1 MRFFH
6 YLIALY
12 KISDNDASSNDIG
25 FVVQLF
31 EKSAVEKDAL
41 GAGKSPE
48 DPDWEVYLRFES
60 PTIECNTE
68 TFNKDNDDFSGGSI
82 WTIMPTVTGSECRVA
97 VEKGKLRKKKSN
109 SIKKKIKF
117 SNKNSNKYL
126 EIKKNLTNQ
135 KKIRTNFIQIL
146 ILTS

>member
-1 MRFFH
+1 M
-6 YLIALY
+6 IVLY

-68 TFNKDNDDFSGGSI
+68 TFNKDRDDFSGGSI

-97 VEKGKLRKKKSN
+97 VEKGKLRYKLQKKTFFNSKKSFYRK
-109 SIKKKIKF
+109 SKKIKKKRGKF
-117 SNKNSNKYL
+117 
-126 EIKKNLTNQ
+126 Q
-135 KKIRTNFIQIL
+135 
-146 ILTS
+146 

>member
-1 MRFFH
+1 M
-6 YLIALY
+6 IVLY

-68 TFNKDNDDFSGGSI
+68 TFNKDRDDFSGGSI

-97 VEKGKLRKKKSN
+97 VEKGKLRYKLQKNFFQFKKSFYRK
-109 SIKKKIKF
+109 SKKIKKKRGKF
-117 SNKNSNKYL
+117 
-126 EIKKNLTNQ
+126 Q
-135 KKIRTNFIQIL
+135 
-146 ILTS
+146 

>member
-1 MRFFH
+1 M
-6 YLIALY
+6 IVLY

-68 TFNKDNDDFSGGSI
+68 TFNKDRDDFSGGSI

-97 VEKGKLRKKKSN
+97 VEKGKLRYKLQKKLFL
-109 SIKKKIKF
+109 IQKKFLSKIQ
-117 SNKNSNKYL
+117 
-126 EIKKNLTNQ
+126 ENQ
-135 KKIRTNFIQIL
+135 KKTRKISIKIQEKYNKKKRKNL
-146 ILTS
+146 LRF